1 MKKKWWIISFLLVG
15 CFLLFSGPT
24 GAKAESSMGFSVNT
38 ILPANQVDKTKTYF
52 DLEMKPG
59 QVQELSVV
67 LTNAKNKAITIENH
81 ANTAITN
88 DNGIVDYSQ
97 ANPKLDQTLKYPF
110 SKLADVEQTTTIPA
124 HGQKTVKIKVTM
136 PKESFDGIVLGG
148 LHFKEQESK
157 KQKTKNDENV
167 QIENRYAYVIGV
179 RLVETKKAVQPDLKL
194 NAIKPSQI
202 NYRNVLKANLQNT
215 KPVIIQGFKVDAKV
229 TKRGKDQVLFQE
241 KKENMRIAPNSNF
254 NYGINWNNQEF
265 KPGKYT
271 LHLTAWGS
279 GKKWTFTKNFEIKR
293 DEAAKWNDK
302 AVELERDY
310 TMWYVIGGVILVLL
324 LLIGVYLLGRKSR
337 KKKEEE

>member
-1 MKKKWWIISFLLVG
+1 MASCLI
-15 CFLLFSGPT
+15 LFG
-24 GAKAESSMGFSVNT
+24 GGVIANAESSMGFSVNT
-38 ILPANQVDKTKTYF
+38 ILPTNQVDKTKIYF

-97 ANPKLDQTLKYPF
+97 ASPKLDRTLKYPF
-110 SKLADVEQTTTIPA
+110 SKLAEVEQTTTIPA

-179 RLVETKKAVQPDLKL
+179 RLVETKKTVQPDLKL

-215 KPVIIQGFKVDAKV
+215 KPVIIQDFKVDAKV

-265 KPGKYT
+265 KPDKYT

-293 DEAAKWNDK
+293 DEAAKWNNK

-324 LLIGVYLLGRKSR
+324 LLIGVYVLGRKSR